1 MLSRLAPLY
10 RGSTSSTGINLIL
23 KYTNLY
29 HVMYMHIIYIQIET
43 GNTIN
48 SPVEIKL
55 SGDGAPF
62 HRSTSYILLSF
73 SFPSLDAKSLSG
85 TGK

>member
-1 MLSRLAPLY
+1 
-10 RGSTSSTGINLIL
+10 
-23 KYTNLY
+23 
-29 HVMYMHIIYIQIET
+29 MYMHIIYIQIET

-73 SFPSLDAKSLSG
+73 HLLMPSPSQAQVNNWFLL
-85 TGK
+85 